1 MMSKKKKKEEN
12 GNGFEMMLGYAS
24 DASEGE
30 ERKKVRHESLTRGYT
45 TMSMSEHDVEW
56 NANSH

>member
-30 ERKKVRHESLTRGYT
+30 GKKCVMNL
-45 TMSMSEHDVEW
+45 
-56 NANSH
+56 